1 MSAHSLGATLRYVIL
16 ISDSAVSDF
25 FTQLQTLAPAAAPL
39 TMLVCSRGL
48 CHSRAASLLEQ
59 MIALSPPSDFLT
71 TGDLDSRPHSST
83 VESAPSDA
91 GSLASTALGSH
102 SLAHL

>member
-1 MSAHSLGATLRYVIL
+1 MSAHSLGATLQFVIL
-16 ISDSAVSDF
+16 TSDSSVSA
-25 FTQLQTLAPAAAPL
+25 APAAAPS
-39 TMLVCSRGL
+39 TMLVCPGGL
-48 CHSRAASLLEQ
+48 YHSRATSLLEQ

-71 TGDLDSRPHSST
+71 TDDLDSRPHSST
-83 VESAPSDA
+83 VESAASNS

>member
-16 ISDSAVSDF
+16 ISDSAVSV
-25 FTQLQTLAPAAAPL
+25 APAAAPL

-48 CHSRAASLLEQ
+48 YHSRAASLLEQ
-59 MIALSPPSDFLT
+59 MIALTPSSDFLT

>member
-1 MSAHSLGATLRYVIL
+1 MSAHSLGAILRCVTLT
-16 ISDSAVSDF
+16 SDLAVSE
-25 FTQLQTLAPAAAPL
+25 APAAAPS

-48 CHSRAASLLEQ
+48 YHSRAASSLEQ

-71 TGDLDSRPHSST
+71 IGDLDLRPHSST
-83 VESAPSDA
+83 AESAASDA